1 MGRPFY
7 PDHGTER
14 EKLGIMRRD
23 SQTKDR
29 KKPNLGRRIAASLM
43 RFWLTLRYRWLSRR
57 YGKLVVEEIHGL
69 PLVILPDVFNPVLL
83 RSGEQLARFI
93 DSYDIS
99 RESTVLDLGTGSGVG
114 AIFAARRSAFVT
126 AVDLNP
132 SAVRCARINTIL
144 NDLEERITLLHGDL
158 FEPVQGC
165 QFDLIL
171 FNPPFYIGKPADE
184 LDRAWRGEEIF
195 ERFASE
201 LHSALAPGGCAL
213 LILST
218 DGEGEALLALLHAE
232 GFNISIAEKVDLI
245 NEVMTIYEVTSS
257 KKRTDV

>member
-1 MGRPFY
+1 MT
-7 PDHGTER
+7 H
-14 EKLGIMRRD
+14 
-23 SQTKDR
+23 SQTNDR

-43 RFWLTLRYRWLSRR
+43 RFWLTLRYRLLTRR
-57 YGKLVVEEIHGL
+57 YGKLVLEEIDGL
-69 PLVILPDVFNPVLL
+69 PLIILPAVFNPVLL

-99 RESTVLDLGTGSGVG
+99 PDSTVLDLGTGSGIG
-114 AIFAARRSAFVT
+114 AIFAAKHSAFVT

-144 NDLEERITLLHGDL
+144 NDLEERITLLQGDL
-158 FEPVQGC
+158 FEPVQGR

-171 FNPPFYIGKPADE
+171 FNPPFYIGKPVDE
-184 LDRAWRGEEIF
+184 LDRAWRGEDIF

-201 LHSALAPGGCAL
+201 LRSALVPGGCAL
-213 LILST
+213 IILST

-232 GFNISIAEKVDLI
+232 GFNISVAEETDLI
-245 NEVMTIYEVTSS
+245 NEVLTVYEVTSN
-257 KKRTDV
+257 R